1 MCHRVELPNIED
13 SSVDS
18 TPEFVLVDVV
28 DSWVFPPMGMG
39 SEGIEFCAAFSDE
52 LFPQQSFIG
61 SEIEILP
68 IWD

>member
-1 MCHRVELPNIED
+1 MFIFLYNIHFDTSTENTELRKEDVEEED
-13 SSVDS
+13 DLSK
-18 TPEFVLVDVV
+18 PGE
-28 DSWVFPPMGMG
+28 
-39 SEGIEFCAAFSDE
+39 EGIEFCAAFSDE